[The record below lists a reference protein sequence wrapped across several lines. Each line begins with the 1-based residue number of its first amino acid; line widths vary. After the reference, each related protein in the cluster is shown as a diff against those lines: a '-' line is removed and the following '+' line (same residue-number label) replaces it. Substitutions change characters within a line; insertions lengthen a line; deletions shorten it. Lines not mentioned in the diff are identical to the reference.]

1 MKRWKAAAV
10 LCAALLAAEN
20 PGIGMLVQAGTAE
33 SADNQKEE
41 TIEQVEDVEAAVSGQ
56 DRQEISISAENGD
69 TQDSTGSGDPASSG
83 EEYSTFCQEE
93 LTGQDIQDVQQRD
106 VSQEVAFVTSAI
118 QTAFSLVNIDME
130 SQEIQDF
137 LKASNLFD
145 DDYDVASQIPQE
157 VQGQLAAVR
166 NRIRQVIQTDQNVT
180 AQQNRWY
187 VKLSVEEMTSEE
199 KSDHASVY
207 ENKNPGSKVNI
218 IYGINLTYQD
228 VRTEEA
234 LKKIPKV
241 SLLFPKPEGYGQL
254 KNPQIFTVS
263 ADGTLNILERN
274 EDGTGN
280 FSLEDMEDV
289 SNLIIAD
296 VETRVQGIT
305 LDEEIKVNAGQQAVI
320 QVKTEPEVI
329 TQAYTL
335 LWESQDPA
343 VAEVDQDGNVTG
355 KKQGS
360 TRITVTV
367 KENPGIRASCL
378 VTVVQGTNALT
389 KSVSQVIAETTAYAA
404 SIDQNPT
411 VGSEWLVLSRARNGE
426 SFDSAYFST
435 YYNHFA
441 NYLQENKGVLTTST
455 KYTEYSKAILCFTAI
470 GKDARNI
477 AGYNL
482 FQPLADFEKTI
493 EQGVNGAIW
502 ALLALD
508 SNPAYFFPQAETG
521 AIQNSREMLINYLMS
536 VEVPGGGWTLS
547 GTVADSDL
555 TGMAL
560 QALAPYYHKAG
571 YENVTAGIDLAL
583 EKLGNMQ
590 NPTGGFSTVGVETLE
605 SCAQVLTGLCAL
617 GIDPETDARFI
628 KGGNWIVAN
637 LISYHVENSGFM
649 HVKSGGANNGGAAAG
664 QVNGMATGQGFYA
677 LVAYQRLKNG
687 QTSLYNMS
695 DVNLAPGTDGDGSGT
710 GIVTPTPKPAA
721 TPKPAVTPKP
731 SGGKKPSGSS
741 SFTDHG
747 DTTSS
752 SGTNGSAAGKT
763 PGGQGKSL
771 GGQASGKKLS
781 TGKSNSGNS
790 KDSQEEKDKKTSGGW
805 NFQAEPY
812 VEQDKATEKTET
824 EADTKDEKEQEA
836 LQEDE
841 GISFEE
847 ADRKNDLSSAMW
859 GFIGVCAGVFV
870 TRGLDAMKK
879 RRENKKS

>member
-10 LCAALLAAEN
+10 LCSVLLAAEN
-20 PGIGMLVQAGTAE
+20 PGIGILVQAGAAE
-33 SADNQKEE
+33 SADNQNEE
-41 TIEQVEDVEAAVSGQ
+41 TTEQVEDVEAAVSGQ
-56 DRQEISISAENGD
+56 DRQETPIPAENGN
-69 TQDSTGSGDPASSG
+69 TQDSAGSGDPASSG
-83 EEYSTFCQEE
+83 EEDGTFLQDE
-93 LTGQDIQDVQQRD
+93 LTAQDIQDVQQRD
-106 VSQEVAFVTSAI
+106 VSEDVAFVTSAI
-118 QTAFSLVNIDME
+118 QTAYSLETIDME
-130 SQEIQDF
+130 SQEIKDF
-137 LKASNLFD
+137 LNASNLFD
-145 DDYDVASQIPQE
+145 DDYDVASQISQE
-157 VQGQLAAVR
+157 VQGQLATVR

-187 VKLSVEEMTSEE
+187 VKLSVQDMTSEE
-199 KSDHASVY
+199 KSDYASVY

-218 IYGINLTYQD
+218 VYGINLIYRD
-228 VRTEEA
+228 VRTGDA
-234 LKKIPKV
+234 LKKTPKV
-241 SLLFPKPEGYGQL
+241 SLLFQKPEGYGLL

-280 FSLEDMEDV
+280 FSLEDLEDV
-289 SNLIIAD
+289 SSLIIAD
-296 VETRVQGIT
+296 VQTRVQGIT
-305 LDEEIKVNAGQQAVI
+305 LDEEIKVNAGQQAAI
-320 QVKTEPEVI
+320 QVKTEPEVV

-335 LWESQDPA
+335 LWESQDPS

-360 TRITVTV
+360 TRITVSV
-367 KENPGIRASCL
+367 KDDPGISASCL

-389 KSVSQVIAETTAYAA
+389 KSVSQVLAETTSYAA

-426 SFDSAYFST
+426 AFDSAYFST

-455 KYTEYSKAILCFTAI
+455 KYTEYSKAILCLTAI

-508 SNPAYFFPQAETG
+508 SNPVYSFPQAEAG
-521 AIQNSREMLINYLMS
+521 AIQNSREMLVNYLMN

-617 GIDPETDARFI
+617 GIDPEKDARFI
-628 KGGNWIVAN
+628 KGGNWMVEN

-695 DVNLAPGTDGDGSGT
+695 DVDLTPGADGDGSGT

-721 TPKPAVTPKP
+721 TPTPTPKP
-731 SGGKKPSGSS
+731 SSGKKPSGSS
-741 SFTDHG
+741 STFTDHG
-747 DTTSS
+747 DKTSG
-752 SGTNGSAAGKT
+752 SGTNGSMAEKT

-771 GGQASGKKLS
+771 GGQAVGKKLS
-781 TGKSNSGNS
+781 TGKSSSGNS

-812 VEQDKATEKTET
+812 VDKDKATEKTET
-824 EADTKDEKEQEA
+824 EADTKEEEEQEA
-836 LQEDE
+836 LQEDV
-841 GISFEE
+841 GTSFEE
-847 ADRKNDLSSAMW
+847 ADRKRDLSSAMW

-879 RRENKKS
+879 RRENRKS